1 MQNTITK
8 SKMIVQ
14 VLTISGASGSG
25 KTTLAEYIHQSNPGS
40 LLLSLDRY
48 YLSKKEQVDKNGF
61 CNFDDPSAID
71 TFLLKEHLSE
81 LRTTG
86 RTNVPVYDFTISERT
101 GHEEVATSG
110 LIIIEG
116 LFAGSILPI
125 ESNLKIFVESDLD
138 LALLRRIKRD
148 MNERGRTLESVTEQ
162 YIKSVR
168 PAYFK
173 HVENIKSN
181 AHHILIN
188 NGSTDQLIEDGKFI
202 IEELKLNK

>member
-48 YLSKKEQVDKNGF
+48 YLSKEEQVNKNGF

-71 TFLLKEHLSE
+71 TELLIEHLSE
-81 LRTTG
+81 LRKIG
-86 RTNVPVYDFTISERT
+86 RTTVPVYDFIISERI

-116 LFAGSILPI
+116 LFAGSILPM
-125 ESNLKIFVESDLD
+125 ESNLNIFVESDLD
-138 LALLRRIKRD
+138 LAVLRRIKRD

-162 YIKSVR
+162 YIKFVR

-173 HVENIKSN
+173 HVEIIKSK

-188 NGSTDQLIEDGKFI
+188 NGSTDQLIKDGKYI

>member
-1 MQNTITK
+1 MNVI
-8 SKMIVQ
+8 
-14 VLTISGASGSG
+14 TISGASGSG
-25 KTTLAEYIHQSNPGS
+25 KTTLAEHIHKSTPGS

-71 TFLLKEHLSE
+71 AELLKKHLTE
-81 LRTTG
+81 LKTTG
-86 RTNVPVYDFTISERT
+86 RTNVPVYDFTISERADY
-101 GHEEVATSG
+101 EEVAASG

-125 ESNLKIFVESDLD
+125 ESNLKIFVEADLD

-162 YIKSVR
+162 YINFVR

-173 HVENIKSN
+173 HVKNIKSN
-181 AHHILIN
+181 ADHILSN
-188 NGSTDQLIEDGKFI
+188 NGSTNQLIEDAKGI
-202 IEELKLNK
+202 IDKLKLNK

>member
-48 YLSKKEQVDKNGF
+48 YLSKEEQVNKNGF
-61 CNFDDPSAID
+61 CNFDNPSAID
-71 TFLLKEHLSE
+71 TELLKEHLSE

-116 LFAGSILPI
+116 LFAGSILSI
-125 ESNLKIFVESDLD
+125 ESNLNIFVESDLD

-188 NGSTDQLIEDGKFI
+188 NGSTDQLIEDGKCI

>member
-1 MQNTITK
+1 MQV
-8 SKMIVQ
+8 S
-14 VLTISGASGSG
+14 TISGASGSG
-25 KTTLAEYIHQSNPGS
+25 KTTLAEYIHQFTPGS
-40 LLLSLDRY
+40 LLLGLDRY
-48 YLSKKEQVDKNGF
+48 YLSKKEQIEKNGF

-71 TFLLKEHLSE
+71 TELLKEHLFQ

-101 GHEEVATSG
+101 GHEEVATSS

-116 LFAGSILPI
+116 LFAGSILSRK
-125 ESNLKIFVESDLD
+125 SNLTIFVETDLD

-148 MNERGRTLESVTEQ
+148 MNERGRTLETVTEQ
-162 YIKSVR
+162 YIKYVR

-188 NGSTDQLIEDGKFI
+188 NGSTNQLLEDGKCI